1 MKRKSIALV
10 LSLGLLGSV
19 TLGSIETVYA
29 EGNKNTTNIIAR
41 LIIVFL
47 RLGNSS
53 STLPEITILP
63 ISNAVKIITSAGS
76 KI

>member
-29 EGNKNTTNIIAR
+29 EGNKNTTNISEVKVDNKVELSDKKNKEIKNGWE
-41 LIIVFL
+41 II
-47 RLGNSS
+47 NDKWYYHESD
-53 STLPEITILP
+53 
-63 ISNAVKIITSAGS
+63 GS
-76 KI
+76 